1 MKLTV
6 SFLLLFFTFQNI
18 FSQKQAYKIY
28 TLAFYNLENL
38 FDTID
43 HPDKLDE
50 ESPLLKIQYNRS
62 KVYAQKLKN
71 TAQVISEIGFK
82 KTKKAPSLVGVAEVE
97 NSTVLEDLLQTPPLK
112 EKNYG
117 FIHFDSPDMRGIDVA
132 LLYQKTAFV
141 PLYYKNYALKLWTE
155 TGMRIHTRDVL
166 LVSGYLDNELLHILV
181 NHWPSRRG
189 GEKKSR
195 HLRER
200 AAFLNKKISDSIFAD
215 NPQAR
220 IIIMGDFNDNPTNSS
235 FKKILNTKKR
245 KNKTAK
251 NEFYNPFELFYK
263 KGLGTLAY
271 RDKVHLFDQIL
282 ISGGLLSK
290 SKSFETLGFFQ
301 SHIYNPQHLTL
312 ASGRYKG
319 YPYRSFANGTF
330 TNGYS
335 DHYPVYINLIKMLK
349 F

>member
-6 SFLLLFFTFQNI
+6 SLLLLFFTFQNI
-18 FSQKQAYKIY
+18 ISQKQAYKIY

-82 KTKKAPSLVGVAEVE
+82 KTKKPPSLVGVAEVE

-132 LLYQKTAFV
+132 LLYHKTAFV
-141 PLYYKNYALKLWTE
+141 PLFYKRYPLKLWNDI
-155 TGMRIHTRDVL
+155 GISIHTRDVL
-166 LVSGYLDNELLHILV
+166 LVSGYLDGELLHIMV

-189 GEKKSR
+189 GERKSR

-200 AAFLNKKISDSIFAD
+200 AAFLNKKISDSLFTD
-215 NPQAR
+215 NPKAN
-220 IIIMGDFNDNPTNSS
+220 IVIMGDFNDNPTNSS
-235 FKKILNTKKR
+235 FKQILNTKQK
-245 KNKTAK
+245 KNETAA
-251 NEFYNPFELFYK
+251 NEFYNPYELLYK

-271 RDKVHLFDQIL
+271 RDKMHLFDQIL
-282 ISGGLLSK
+282 ISGNLLSK
-290 SKSFETLGFFQ
+290 NKTFDNLGFFK
-301 SHIYNPQHLTL
+301 SHIFNPHYLTL
-312 ASGRYKG
+312 SSGRYKG

-330 TNGYS
+330 THGYS
-335 DHYPVYINLIKMLK
+335 DHYPVYISLLKMLK

>member
-1 MKLTV
+1 MKLIV
-6 SFLLLFFTFQNI
+6 SLLFLFFTSQDL

-43 HPDKLDE
+43 HPEKLDE

-62 KVYAQKLKN
+62 KIYAQKLKN
-71 TAQVISEIGFK
+71 MAHVISEIGLQ
-82 KTKKAPSLVGVAEVE
+82 KTGSIPTLVGVAEIE
-97 NSTVLEDLLQTPPLK
+97 NNTVLEDLLQTPPLK

-117 FIHFDSPDMRGIDVA
+117 FLHFDSPDMRGIDVA

-141 PLYYKNYALKLWTE
+141 PLFYKNYTLKLWTE

-200 AAFLNKKISDSIFAD
+200 AAFLNKKISDSLFAD

-220 IIIMGDFNDNPTNSS
+220 IIIMGDFNDNPTSSS
-235 FKKILNTKKR
+235 FKKILKTKKK
-245 KNKTAK
+245 KNKTAI
-251 NEFYNPFELFYK
+251 NEFYNPFELLYK
-263 KGLGTLAY
+263 KGMGTLAY

-290 SKSFETLGFFQ
+290 NKSFENLGFFK
-301 SHIYNPQHLTL
+301 SHIFNPHYLTSS
-312 ASGRYKG
+312 SGRYKN
-319 YPYRSFANGTF
+319 YPYRSFVNGGF

>member
-6 SFLLLFFTFQNI
+6 SLLLLFFTFQNL

-50 ESPLLKIQYNRS
+50 ESPILKIQYNRS

-71 TAQVISEIGFK
+71 LAQVISEIGSQQTGSFP
-82 KTKKAPSLVGVAEVE
+82 TLVGIAEIE
-97 NSTVLEDLLQTPPLK
+97 NSTVLEDLLQTSSLQ
-112 EKNYG
+112 EKNYD
-117 FIHFDSPDMRGIDVA
+117 FIHFDSPDLRGIDVG
-132 LLYQKTAFV
+132 LLYYKTAFV
-141 PLYYKNYALKLWTE
+141 PLYYKNYALKLWNE

-166 LVSGYLDNELLHILV
+166 LVSGYLDNELLHILI

-200 AAFLNKKISDSIFAD
+200 AAFLNKKISDSLFTD
-215 NPQAR
+215 NPKAR
-220 IIIMGDFNDNPTNSS
+220 IVIMGDFNDNPTNSS

-245 KNKTAK
+245 QNKTAV
-251 NEFYNPFELFYK
+251 NEFYNPYERLYK

-271 RDKVHLFDQIL
+271 RDKIHLFDQIL
-282 ISGGLLSK
+282 ISGSLLSK
-290 SKSFETLGFFQ
+290 NKNFDNLGFFQ
-301 SHIYNPQHLTL
+301 SHIFNPHYLTL
-312 ASGRYKG
+312 SSGRYKG
-319 YPYRSFANGTF
+319 YPFRSFANGTF

-349 F
+349 L